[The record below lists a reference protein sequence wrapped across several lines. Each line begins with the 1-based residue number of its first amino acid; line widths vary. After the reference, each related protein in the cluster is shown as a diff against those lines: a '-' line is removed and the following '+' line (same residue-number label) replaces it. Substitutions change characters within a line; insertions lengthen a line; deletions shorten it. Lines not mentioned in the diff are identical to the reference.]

1 MVSESADRSHAG
13 EPRTGAPA
21 PAGEI
26 VTVKEPEEVEAIE
39 VAGDEL
45 MERVVSLA
53 KRRGIIF
60 QSSEIYG
67 GLRSSWDYGHYGVLL
82 KNNVK
87 AQWWRSMVVL
97 RDDIVGLDAA
107 IIMAPKVW
115 EASGHV
121 ASFTDPLVDCRE
133 CKQRFR
139 QDNLDDPNRCP
150 ECGAEGSLTEARQF
164 NLMFK
169 TFLGPVEDE
178 ASLAYL
184 RPETAQGI
192 FVDYELVRET
202 TRKKPPFGIAQIGKA
217 FRNEITPGNFTYRTR
232 EFEQMELEYFVPPE
246 EADAWF
252 AYWVNERLEW
262 YVGLGISSEHLR
274 TRDHDEEELSHY
286 SAATTDIEYLFPWG
300 WGELE
305 GIANRTDFDLR
316 QHSEYSGKDLRYYD
330 QERDEKYYPW
340 VIEPSAGA
348 DRATLAFLID
358 AYREERVRGEKRVV
372 LGLDARLAPI
382 KVAVLPLSKNPD
394 LVPPAKEIAASLRS
408 HMMTDYD
415 ETGSIGRRYRR
426 QDEIGTPYCVTVD
439 FDTLSDGAVTIRFRD
454 TMAQERVPTALLRS
468 RLEQLLA
475 APQGSSAPESP

>member
-1 MVSESADRSHAG
+1 LAEAGPLDRIVS
-13 EPRTGAPA
+13 
-21 PAGEI
+21 
-26 VTVKEPEEVEAIE
+26 VKEPEEVEHIA
-39 VAGDEL
+39 VSGDDL
-45 MERVVSLA
+45 MDRVVSLA
-53 KRRGIIF
+53 KRRGLIF

-67 GLRSSWDYGHYGVLL
+67 GLRSSWDYGHYGVLF

-87 AQWWRSMVVL
+87 SEWWRQMVVL

-107 IIMAPKVW
+107 IIMSPRVW

-121 ASFTDPLVDCRE
+121 ASFADPLVDCKE

-139 QDNLDDPNRCP
+139 ADHIEDASRCP
-150 ECGAEGSLTEARQF
+150 SCGAEGSLTEARQF

-169 TFLGPVEDE
+169 TYLGPVEDE

-232 EFEQMELEYFVPPE
+232 EFEQMELEYFVPPD
-246 EADAWF
+246 EAGEWF
-252 AYWVNERLEW
+252 DFWVAERLRW
-262 YVGLGISSEHLR
+262 YTSLGIDTDHLR
-274 TRDHDEEELSHY
+274 TRPHDKDELSHY
-286 SAATTDIEYLFPWG
+286 SQATTDIEYLFPWG

-305 GIANRTDFDLR
+305 GIANRTDFDLV
-316 QHSEYSGKDLRYYD
+316 QHSKYSGKDLRYYD
-330 QERDEKYYPW
+330 QDKNEKYYLW

-358 AYREERVRGEKRVV
+358 AYREEKVRGERRVV
-372 LGLDARLAPI
+372 LGLDPRLAPV
-382 KVAVLPLSKNPD
+382 KAAVLPLSKNPD
-394 LVPPAKEIAASLRS
+394 LTPQAKQVAASLRPHFS
-408 HMMTDYD
+408 VEYD

-426 QDEIGTPYCVTVD
+426 QDEIGTPLCVTFD
-439 FDTLSDGAVTIRFRD
+439 FESLQDSAVTIRFRD
-454 TMAQERVPTALLRS
+454 TMAQERVPIEMLHS
-468 RLEQLLA
+468 RLTELLA
-475 APQGSSAPESP
+475 VTGEDLNAGSR

>member
-1 MVSESADRSHAG
+1 MVEARRL
-13 EPRTGAPA
+13 E
-21 PAGEI
+21 EI
-26 VTVKEPEEVEAIE
+26 IVVKEPEEVES
-39 VAGDEL
+39 VAVSGDEL
-45 MERVVSLA
+45 MDRVVSLA
-53 KRRGIIF
+53 KRRGFIF

-67 GLRSSWDYGHYGVLL
+67 GLRSSWDYGHYGVLF

-87 AQWWRSMVVL
+87 AEWWKSMVGM
-97 RDDIVGLDAA
+97 RDDIVGLDSA
-107 IIMAPKVW
+107 IIMSPKVW

-121 ASFTDPLVDCRE
+121 DSFTDPLVDCRV

-139 QDNLDDPNRCP
+139 ADQLEDPSLCP
-150 ECGAEGSLTEARQF
+150 ACGAEGSLTQPRQF

-169 TFLGPVEDE
+169 TYLGPVEDE
-178 ASLAYL
+178 ASIAYL

-246 EADAWF
+246 EAEKWF
-252 AYWVNERLEW
+252 EYWVEERIGW
-262 YVGLGISSEHLR
+262 YRSLGIHPGRLR
-274 TRDHDEEELSHY
+274 TRPHDKEELSHY
-286 SAATTDIEYLFPWG
+286 SAATTDIEYMFPWG

-316 QHSEYSGKDLRYYD
+316 QHSQYSGKDLRYYD
-330 QERDEKYYPW
+330 QEKDQKYFLW

-358 AYREERVRGEKRVV
+358 AYREERVRGERRVV
-372 LGLDARLAPI
+372 LGLDSRLAPV

-394 LVPPAKEIAASLRS
+394 LAPPAREIAASFRGKIS
-408 HMMTDYD
+408 VEYD
-415 ETGSIGRRYRR
+415 DTGSIGRRYRR
-426 QDEIGTPYCVTVD
+426 QDEIGTPLCVTFD
-439 FDTLSDGAVTIRFRD
+439 FDSLKDSAVTVRFRD
-454 TMAQERVPTALLRS
+454 SMAQERVPISLLHS
-468 RLEQLLA
+468 RILTLLESGHCDNDTEA
-475 APQGSSAPESP
+475 